1 MPDHPPPLATVDHV
15 SRALRVAVVTES
27 FLPQVNG
34 LANSVC
40 RVLEHLDRRGHD
52 AQLIAPSGGLAD
64 PGPSSYAGYRVLRAP
79 SAPLPLYPEFRVA
92 MPWTR
97 LASVLREYR
106 PDVVHLADPTV
117 LGAQAAR
124 VAARLG
130 IPSVAVYQTDLAG
143 FAARYGLSS
152 AERAAWRWRVKVHAL
167 AARTLAP
174 SRSAEEALRAQGVPR
189 VHRWVRGVDGV
200 RFHPQH
206 RSEDL
211 RARIAPKGEVIVGYV
226 GRLAAEKRVHQ
237 LEALADLPGVRLV
250 VVGDGPTRA
259 ALQRRL
265 PDAEFLGFLSGTE
278 LSTAYASLDVFV
290 HTGADETFCQSAQ
303 EAKASGLPVIAPAAG
318 GLLDLVEPGRNGLLY
333 RPEDVRGLRAA
344 VATLVDDD
352 AMRLRMGASARRSV
366 EGRTWA
372 SVGDELIEHY
382 AAACG
387 RTPLL
392 TRERGAAA

>member
-1 MPDHPPPLATVDHV
+1 MATVDHV

-34 LANSVC
+34 VANSVC
-40 RVLEHLDRRGHD
+40 RVLEHLNRRGHD
-52 AQLIAPSGGLAD
+52 ALLIAPSGGLSD
-64 PGPSSYAGYRVLRAP
+64 PGPTSYAGYRVLRTP

-124 VAARLG
+124 TAARLG
-130 IPSVAVYQTDLAG
+130 VPSVAIYQTDLAG
-143 FAARYGLSS
+143 FAARYGLAS
-152 AERAAWRWRVKVHAL
+152 AERAAWRWRVRVHGL

-189 VHRWVRGVDGV
+189 VHRWVRGVDAT
-200 RFHPQH
+200 RFSPAH
-206 RSEDL
+206 RCGAL
-211 RARIAPKGEVIVGYV
+211 RSRLAPDGEVVVGYV

-237 LEALADLPGVRLV
+237 LEALADLPGTRLV

-265 PDAEFLGFLSGTE
+265 PRAEFLGFLCGPE
-278 LSTAYASLDVFV
+278 LSAAYASLDLFV

-303 EAKASGLPVIAPAAG
+303 EAKASGLPVVAPAAG
-318 GLLDLVEPGRNGLLY
+318 GLLDLVEPGRTGLLY
-333 RPEDVRGLRAA
+333 RPDDVAGLRAA

-352 AMRLRMGASARRSV
+352 AMRARMGAAARRSV
-366 EGRTWA
+366 DGRDWE

-387 RTPLL
+387 RMALRL
-392 TRERGAAA
+392 RREDAA